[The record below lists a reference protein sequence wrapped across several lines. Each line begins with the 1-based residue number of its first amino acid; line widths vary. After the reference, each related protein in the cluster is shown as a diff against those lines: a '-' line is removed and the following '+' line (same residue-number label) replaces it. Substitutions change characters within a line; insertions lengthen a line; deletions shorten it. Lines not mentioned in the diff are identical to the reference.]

1 MWSLCTSADVQEISR
16 GRSEIDDDQL
26 PALDDFWIPAATEA
40 LAFHCHRDFDKK
52 ERTGQLSVTEHR
64 YTAFIPNPP
73 IDDTA
78 PIEIWESHAIPRT
91 YNAESLL
98 VLNTDYVVH
107 YAEGSI
113 ERLRGRFC
121 TGPNVIQY
129 HLTSGILTGQAESVP
144 ADLRMIAA
152 EQSFLFFHHRDQF
165 GVTGRSLEGGSVSL
179 SAITLPTPLKM
190 MLQKYVLP
198 LL

>member
-1 MWSLCTSADVQEISR
+1 MWSLCSSADVQEISR
-16 GRSEIDDDQL
+16 GRFEINDDQL
-26 PALDDFWIPAATEA
+26 PALDDFWIPAATES
-40 LAFHCHRDFDKK
+40 LAFACNRDFDKK
-52 ERTGQLSVTEHR
+52 DRTGQLSINEHR

-73 IDDTA
+73 IDSTQI
-78 PIEIWESHAIPRT
+78 IEIWESHAIPRT
-91 YNAESLL
+91 YNANSLL
-98 VLNTDYVVH
+98 ILNTDYIVH
-107 YAEGSI
+107 YNEGSI

-121 TGPNVIQY
+121 TGPNV
-129 HLTSGILTGQAESVP
+129 LTSGILTGQAEGVP

-165 GVTGRSLEGGSVSL
+165 GITGRSLEGGSVSL

-190 MLQKYVLP
+190 MLQKYIVP